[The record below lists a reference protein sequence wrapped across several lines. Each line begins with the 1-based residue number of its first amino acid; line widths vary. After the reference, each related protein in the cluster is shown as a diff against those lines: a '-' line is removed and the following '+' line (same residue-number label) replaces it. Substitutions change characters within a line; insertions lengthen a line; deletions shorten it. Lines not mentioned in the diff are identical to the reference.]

1 MIDTICRTK
10 LKNEKLLLKN
20 YNNRNIN
27 SLQVI
32 LLLIPKIKNEESQ
45 QNWNYLYFFDRIFT
59 IQIYM

>member
-1 MIDTICRTK
+1 MIDTIYRTE

-45 QNWNYLYFFDRIFT
+45 QN
-59 IQIYM
+59 

>member
-10 LKNEKLLLKN
+10 LKNKKLLLL
-20 YNNRNIN
+20 YNIN

-45 QNWNYLYFFDRIFT
+45 QN
-59 IQIYM
+59 

>member
-1 MIDTICRTK
+1 MIDTICRTE

-45 QNWNYLYFFDRIFT
+45 QN
-59 IQIYM
+59 

>member
-10 LKNEKLLLKN
+10 LKNEKLLLNN

-32 LLLIPKIKNEESQ
+32 LLLPKIKNEESQ
-45 QNWNYLYFFDRIFT
+45 QN
-59 IQIYM
+59 

>member
-1 MIDTICRTK
+1 MIDTIYRTK

-32 LLLIPKIKNEESQ
+32 LLLIK
-45 QNWNYLYFFDRIFT
+45 
-59 IQIYM
+59 

>member
-1 MIDTICRTK
+1 MIDIICRTK

-45 QNWNYLYFFDRIFT
+45 QN
-59 IQIYM
+59 

>member
-1 MIDTICRTK
+1 MIDTIYRTK
-10 LKNEKLLLKN
+10 LKNEKLLKN

-45 QNWNYLYFFDRIFT
+45 QN
-59 IQIYM
+59 

>member
-10 LKNEKLLLKN
+10 LKNEKSLLL
-20 YNNRNIN
+20 YNIN

-45 QNWNYLYFFDRIFT
+45 QN
-59 IQIYM
+59 